1 MERKAFEASPAG
13 RVIYV
18 PGSAALGVALGL
30 TGGVIGSIAARN
42 PYLRPS
48 DS

>member
-18 PGSAALGVALGL
+18 PGGDYWAYVP
-30 TGGVIGSIAARN
+30 N
-42 PYLRPS
+42 P
-48 DS
+48 